1 MNNLLGIFN
10 IKPDLSMSKALV
22 LFYLIIMNNYT
33 GDLVSGQ
40 LKDFISHSRVA
51 QHVIAF
57 ITLLVVINL
66 FAGINDVQNALMYS
80 SGIYLWFIFTTKLDL
95 HWNLG
100 IMGLLFIGYL
110 NESKMLNTE
119 LRLHHDENVPEEIEE
134 KLLSH
139 NQMIRSLV
147 VMGIGV
153 LTVCG
158 TYQYGTRKNVQ
169 YGGNFDPVKYMFCV
183 SNNHK
188 CCPKCSN

>member
-1 MNNLLGIFN
+1 MNNLLRIFN
-10 IKPDLSMSKALV
+10 IKPDLSIGKALV

-33 GDLVSGQ
+33 GDLLAGQ
-40 LKDFISHSRVA
+40 MKEYISHSRVA

-66 FAGINDVQNALMYS
+66 FAEINSVQDSLMYS

-100 IMGLLFIGYL
+100 IMVLLMIGYL
-110 NESKMLNTE
+110 NESNMLNTE
-119 LRLHHDENVPEEIEE
+119 IRIHRDENVPEEIEE
-134 KLLSH
+134 KVLNH

-147 VMGIGV
+147 VLGIGC
-153 LTVCG
+153 LTICG
-158 TYQYGTRKNVQ
+158 TYQYGTRKTVQ

-183 SNNHK
+183 GNNHK